1 MAYDYLTKQRHKI
14 GAKATVT
21 INLAYGV
28 NYFRVV
34 NSGAASVYCGL
45 SNMPTKNSYEFKV
58 SGEAARMYA
67 EDKLYKQIYIYN
79 DGAADADIILYSFRA
94 KFDPSVMALGDFA
107 ENQNKT
113 VEVEIAGFTNAL
125 PAGSN
130 LIGRVGV
137 ESLPDNITTKLLAL
151 PNKDYTTALAN
162 ILTAIGNISGGGSGG
177 SGTISGDIN
186 VQSLPD
192 DITSKL
198 LALPNKDYTSVLN
211 NIFSYL
217 STIKIMYSPIT
228 FSETINNTSYS
239 NRCSVIK
246 MLTNDGE
253 NNMKLAWDTNQ
264 FIIKPG
270 ETITDMVL
278 NTSPTLI
285 NISGESGTE
294 TITGR
299 IILA

>member
-79 DGAADADIILYSFRA
+79 DGAANADIILYSFRA

-113 VEVEIAGFTNAL
+113 VEVEIAGFTNPL
-125 PAGSN
+125 PVGSN
-130 LIGRVGV
+130 LIGKVGV
-137 ESLPDNITTKLLAL
+137 ESLPDDISTKLLAL
-151 PNKDYTTALAN
+151 PNKDYTSALAN
-162 ILTAIGNISGGGSGG
+162 ILTAIGNISGGN
-177 SGTISGDIN
+177 SGDIN
-186 VQSLPD
+186 VQSLPG

-198 LALPNKDYTSVLN
+198 LALPNKDYTSALN
-211 NIFSYL
+211 NIFIYL
-217 STIKIMYSPIT
+217 SAIKNMYSPIT
-228 FSETINNTSYS
+228 FSETISGTTYS
-239 NRCSVIK
+239 NRCMVIK
-246 MLTNDGE
+246 MFTNDGE
-253 NNMKLAWDTNQ
+253 SNMKLTWNAGMND

-278 NTSPTLI
+278 DTSPM
-285 NISGESGTE
+285 NITITGESGTE
-294 TITGR
+294 TISGR

>member
-14 GAKATVT
+14 GAKSTVT

-58 SGEAARMYA
+58 SGQAARMYA

-113 VEVEIAGFTNAL
+113 VEVEIAGFTNPL

-137 ESLPDNITTKLLAL
+137 ESLPDAVQTKLLAL
-151 PNKDYTTALAN
+151 PNQNYKTDLAN
-162 ILTAIGNISGGGSGG
+162 ILTAIGNISGGSSVWTEANITNLLSYVDGVEGLLTQISNAFAAGNNTAPTSVVISG
-177 SGTISGDIN
+177 SGTYSGK
-186 VQSLPD
+186 VV
-192 DITSKL
+192 KL
-198 LALPNKDYTSVLN
+198 
-211 NIFSYL
+211 
-217 STIKIMYSPIT
+217 
-228 FSETINNTSYS
+228 
-239 NRCSVIK
+239 
-246 MLTNDGE
+246 LTNDGD
-253 NNMKLAWDTNQ
+253 ND
-264 FIIKPG
+264 IKITYGSNTFVIKAG
-270 ETITDMVL
+270 ESMTDLPLGASAITFAIAP
-278 NTSPTLI
+278 NTDGQV
-285 NISGESGTE
+285 ISG
-294 TITGR
+294 R
-299 IILA
+299 LLYV

>member
-79 DGAADADIILYSFRA
+79 DGATDADIILYSFRA

-113 VEVEIAGFTNAL
+113 VEVEISGFTNAL
-125 PAGSN
+125 PAGTN
-130 LIGRVGV
+130 NIGKVGV
-137 ESLPDNITTKLLAL
+137 ESLPND
-151 PNKDYTTALAN
+151 
-162 ILTAIGNISGGGSGG
+162 IS
-177 SGTISGDIN
+177 
-186 VQSLPD
+186 
-192 DITSKL
+192 SKL
-198 LALPNKDYTSVLN
+198 LALPNKDYTSKIN
-211 NIFSYL
+211 NVIDCLSAIKNMYSNPPQSAIISGTIFSISATY
-217 STIKIMYSPIT
+217 IKL
-228 FSETINNTSYS
+228 
-239 NRCSVIK
+239 
-246 MLTNDGE
+246 LTNDGE
-253 NNMKLAWDTNQ
+253 NNMKIVYTSNE

-270 ETITDMVL
+270 ETITDMAITSIGSTFL
-278 NTSPTLI
+278 NIT
-285 NISGESGTE
+285 GESGTE
-294 TITGR
+294 NISGR
-299 IILA
+299 ILYI